1 MLQLYSARDSMD
13 AHFLQ
18 GLLAEEG
25 IEAVIQGEALEEV
38 WGDLPLSQRTVPTL
52 WINESDLA
60 RANPIVEEYE
70 RRRLNNVE
78 NGAAPARPG
87 NARAAASRSRNNSPP
102 AGIATPCA
110 REQIRARMMPPPSEF
125 RRFPGPPSSSSALPA

>member
-52 WINESDLA
+52 WIKESDLA
-60 RANPIVEEYE
+60 RAKPIVEEYE

-78 NGAAPARPG
+78 NGAAPARPTWKCPRCG
-87 NARAAASRSRNNSPP
+87 EQIEEQFTACWHCNTKRPGTDDAAAV
-102 AGIATPCA
+102 
-110 REQIRARMMPPPSEF
+110 
-125 RRFPGPPSSSSALPA
+125 